1 MVRFR
6 RAPLGFKSAF
16 GEGGRVVRV
25 WCVFAM
31 GQGLEKCCEQRDDIP
46 KEVVTHKFDENE
58 KDDVDEAQPTQTV
71 KAGKLGLFVQ
81 KRVRFEWFDRG
92 SHG

>member
-1 MVRFR
+1 MVWFR

-16 GEGGRVVRV
+16 GEGGRVLRV
-25 WCVFAM
+25 WRVFAM

-58 KDDVDEAQPTQTV
+58 KDVDEAQPTPV
-71 KAGKLGLFVQ
+71 KAVQLGLFVQ